1 MHLEVGDAGGAR
13 RQLHLGSELRGVGPV
28 AAADRVEMQRQAG
41 RRDRIPDR
49 VPPGIPQRRHVV
61 PAGDLEAARHPAPG
75 DALDLADGRLR
86 VVVRD
91 AGEAGIAIGMGGAEI
106 GEPFVV
112 DAQHLAG
119 RLVVLEPDRGTQDA
133 VEHLGLHAVA
143 LLVLE
148 PQFGIG
154 RAADALLAVVIE
166 PGRRHPV
173 RAMDLAGDV
182 LPAARAHAVHQPE
195 RGTVLGDPLFAARPV
210 GHVRHAVFVRRAGIL
225 DEEVGRQPDQIDM
238 AVGRDDVVFHFFHPP
253 CEPAASMTRAKLCA
267 TEISTKCGKSRW
279 CNREANTPLSDVTVL
294 DFGQI
299 FQGPYASF
307 LMAKAGAFVIKIEP
321 PRGEPGRRRA
331 EPGKSATLPFAML
344 NQNKHAITLN
354 LKHER
359 GRALLERMVE
369 RADVLLENFSPGT
382 MDDLGVGWSRLHAIN
397 PRLIYATGTGF
408 GISGPDRDNLA
419 MDMTI
424 QAASGI
430 MSVTGFPDGPP
441 VKAGPTLVDF
451 MGGIHLYAGI
461 VTALYD
467 RDRSGVGRL
476 VEVAMQEAVYPTLAA
491 SYDYYY
497 RTGEIPPRTGNR
509 QSGLNSAPYN
519 VFPTA
524 DGHVA
529 IHIVT
534 EAHLQN
540 LLKAMGREELADDP
554 RFATNAAR
562 VANMDET
569 DALVAAWTRTLPKM
583 EVFARTKAYR
593 IPCAPVRNAPEV
605 MNDPHMHE
613 RGMLERVDHPEFG
626 EIVVPS
632 TPLRL
637 HGTDRVET
645 RPSPTIGQH
654 NAEIYG
660 GWLGL
665 SAARLRS

>member
-1 MHLEVGDAGGAR
+1 
-13 RQLHLGSELRGVGPV
+13 
-28 AAADRVEMQRQAG
+28 MQ
-41 RRDRIPDR
+41 
-49 VPPGIPQRRHVV
+49 
-61 PAGDLEAARHPAPG
+61 E
-75 DALDLADGRLR
+75 
-86 VVVRD
+86 
-91 AGEAGIAIGMGGAEI
+91 
-106 GEPFVV
+106 
-112 DAQHLAG
+112 
-119 RLVVLEPDRGTQDA
+119 
-133 VEHLGLHAVA
+133 
-143 LLVLE
+143 
-148 PQFGIG
+148 
-154 RAADALLAVVIE
+154 
-166 PGRRHPV
+166 
-173 RAMDLAGDV
+173 
-182 LPAARAHAVHQPE
+182 QP
-195 RGTVLGDPLFAARPV
+195 RMPS
-210 GHVRHAVFVRRAGIL
+210 
-225 DEEVGRQPDQIDM
+225 Q
-238 AVGRDDVVFHFFHPP
+238 
-253 CEPAASMTRAKLCA
+253 
-267 TEISTKCGKSRW
+267 
-279 CNREANTPLSDVTVL
+279 ANTPLSDVTVL

-359 GRALLERMVE
+359 GRALLFRMVE

-382 MDDLGVGWSRLHAIN
+382 MDELGVGWSRLHEIN
-397 PRLIYATGTGF
+397 PRLIYASGTGF
-408 GISGPDRDNLA
+408 GLSGPDRDNLA

-430 MSVTGFPDGPP
+430 MSVTGFPEGPP
-441 VKAGPTLVDF
+441 IKAGPTLVDF

-467 RDRSGVGRL
+467 RDRSGAGRL

-491 SYDYYY
+491 SYDYFY

-529 IHIVT
+529 IHVVT
-534 EAHLQN
+534 EAHFQN
-540 LLKAMGREELADDP
+540 LLKAMDREDLADDP

-562 VANMDET
+562 VTHMNET
-569 DALVAAWTRTLPKM
+569 DALVESWTRTLPKM

-605 MNDPHMHE
+605 MNDRHMHE
-613 RGMLERVDHPEFG
+613 RGMLERVDHPELG
-626 EIVVPS
+626 PIVVPS

-637 HGTDRVET
+637 HGTGKVET
-645 RPSPTIGQH
+645 QPSPTIGQH

-660 GWLGL
+660 SWLGL
-665 SAARLRS
+665 SPAEIAELKETGVI

>member
-1 MHLEVGDAGGAR
+1 
-13 RQLHLGSELRGVGPV
+13 
-28 AAADRVEMQRQAG
+28 MQ
-41 RRDRIPDR
+41 
-49 VPPGIPQRRHVV
+49 
-61 PAGDLEAARHPAPG
+61 E
-75 DALDLADGRLR
+75 
-86 VVVRD
+86 
-91 AGEAGIAIGMGGAEI
+91 
-106 GEPFVV
+106 
-112 DAQHLAG
+112 
-119 RLVVLEPDRGTQDA
+119 
-133 VEHLGLHAVA
+133 
-143 LLVLE
+143 
-148 PQFGIG
+148 
-154 RAADALLAVVIE
+154 
-166 PGRRHPV
+166 
-173 RAMDLAGDV
+173 
-182 LPAARAHAVHQPE
+182 QP
-195 RGTVLGDPLFAARPV
+195 
-210 GHVRHAVFVRRAGIL
+210 
-225 DEEVGRQPDQIDM
+225 
-238 AVGRDDVVFHFFHPP
+238 
-253 CEPAASMTRAKLCA
+253 KLQ
-267 TEISTKCGKSRW
+267 SRTKR
-279 CNREANTPLSDVTVL
+279 PLSDVTVL

-344 NQNKHAITLN
+344 NQNKHGITLN

-359 GRALLERMVE
+359 GRELLFRMAR

-382 MDDLGVGWSRLHAIN
+382 MDELGVGWSRLREIN
-397 PRLIYATGTGF
+397 PRLIYASGTGF
-408 GISGPDRDNLA
+408 GLSGPDRDNLA

-430 MSVTGFPDGPP
+430 MSVTGFPNGPP

-467 RDRSGVGRL
+467 RDRSGEGRL
-476 VEVAMQEAVYPTLAA
+476 VEVAMQEAVWPTLAA

-519 VFPTA
+519 VFATR

-529 IHIVT
+529 IHVVT
-534 EAHLQN
+534 EAHFQN
-540 LLKAMGREELADDP
+540 LLKAMGREDLADDP

-562 VANMDET
+562 VTHMDET
-569 DALVAAWTRTLPKM
+569 DALVEGWTRTLPKM
-583 EVFARTKAYR
+583 EVFARAKEYR

-605 MNDPHMHE
+605 MNDPHMHQ
-613 RGMLERVDHPEFG
+613 RGMLERVDHPELG
-626 EIVVPS
+626 PIVVPS

-637 HGTDRVET
+637 HGTDKVET

-665 SAARLRS
+665 SEDEIAGLQAAGAI

>member
-1 MHLEVGDAGGAR
+1 MV
-13 RQLHLGSELRGVGPV
+13 
-28 AAADRVEMQRQAG
+28 
-41 RRDRIPDR
+41 
-49 VPPGIPQRRHVV
+49 
-61 PAGDLEAARHPAPG
+61 
-75 DALDLADGRLR
+75 
-86 VVVRD
+86 
-91 AGEAGIAIGMGGAEI
+91 
-106 GEPFVV
+106 
-112 DAQHLAG
+112 
-119 RLVVLEPDRGTQDA
+119 
-133 VEHLGLHAVA
+133 
-143 LLVLE
+143 
-148 PQFGIG
+148 
-154 RAADALLAVVIE
+154 
-166 PGRRHPV
+166 
-173 RAMDLAGDV
+173 
-182 LPAARAHAVHQPE
+182 
-195 RGTVLGDPLFAARPV
+195 
-210 GHVRHAVFVRRAGIL
+210 
-225 DEEVGRQPDQIDM
+225 
-238 AVGRDDVVFHFFHPP
+238 
-253 CEPAASMTRAKLCA
+253 
-267 TEISTKCGKSRW
+267 KSRA
-279 CNREANTPLSDVTVL
+279 NRPLSDVTVL

-331 EPGKSATLPFAML
+331 DPGKSATLPFAML

-354 LKHER
+354 LKDER
-359 GRALLERMVE
+359 GRELLEQMAG

-382 MDDLGVGWSRLHAIN
+382 MDDLGVGWSRLHAVN
-397 PRLIYATGTGF
+397 PQLIYATGTGF

-467 RDRSGVGRL
+467 RDRGGIGRL

-491 SYDYYY
+491 SFDYHY

-519 VFPTA
+519 VFPAA

-534 EAHLQN
+534 ETHFQN
-540 LLKAMGREELADDP
+540 LLKAMGREDLTDDP

-569 DALVAAWTRTLPKM
+569 DALVGEWTRTLPKM

-605 MNDPHMHE
+605 MNDPHMHM
-613 RGMLERVDHPEFG
+613 RGMLERVDHPELG

-637 HGTDRVET
+637 HGTDKVDT

-654 NAEIYG
+654 NREIYG

-665 SAARLRS
+665 SEGEIAELREAGII